1 MNEQSQIPISSL
13 SDEQLTSNLIQLAVQ
28 DVAIQQTK
36 VMFVTELMRRQQQKQ
51 QQTPSESIIL
61 PKLKKIQL
69 PTTQSASNAF
79 SLPYEEAQ
87 FHTT

>member
-36 VMFVTELMRRQQQKQ
+36 VMFVTELMLRQQQKQ
-51 QQTPSESIIL
+51 QQSPSESITL
-61 PKLKKIQL
+61 PRLRKIN
-69 PTTQSASNAF
+69 TQTASNAF